1 MLIGH
6 IDKLGMPDRRKTER
20 RGVDL
25 DIEDILEARENTQ
38 WCVITPEMI
47 YLRGAITREKTDEV
61 IKHILLMNSEACNAE
76 KINLFIDSGGG
87 DMAAA
92 YGLVSV
98 MRSSTIPINTIAM
111 GCCASA
117 ALVIAMAGKNRQI
130 DKYCTVMSHIFS
142 TANPT
147 MLRPNELENW
157 VLSLQLDR
165 NAMVGHYVECTG
177 LTAKEVL
184 ADLIDENKDIYLTAQ
199 MAVDFN
205 MFDSLFTDYNSIHSS
220 TREYGEEVD
229 GEASSFLEELNKEL
243 VETKQEL
250 VQLRE
255 LVNKMH
261 STLYFNSGAVSYP
274 CPNIAFTEKS
284 LPDVNYSTFPNIS
297 YGNFKQAHDG
307 KVDHLLVNKLSG
319 IT

>member
-6 IDKLGMPDRRKTER
+6 KPLTMKSKGM
-20 RGVDL
+20 DL
-25 DIEDILEARENTQ
+25 DIESILEAKEDEQ
-38 WCVITPEMI
+38 WCIITPEI
-47 YLRGAITREKTDEV
+47 LYLRGTITRAKTDEV
-61 IKHILLMNSEACNAE
+61 IKHILLMNSEACNAD

-92 YGLVSV
+92 YGLVSI
-98 MRSSTIPINTIAM
+98 MRSSAIPINTIAM

-165 NAMVGHYVECTG
+165 NAMVSHYVECTG

-220 TREYGEEVD
+220 TRDNEDDEENSLD
-229 GEASSFLEELNKEL
+229 EIAELSNKL
-243 VETKQEL
+243 HTINQEL
-250 VQLRE
+250 QELRKTVQA
-255 LVNKMH
+255 VANKRINPSPH
-261 STLYFNSGAVSYP
+261 IPSWYFGPPTA
-274 CPNIAFTEKS
+274 A
-284 LPDVNYSTFPNIS
+284 
-297 YGNFKQAHDG
+297 YGNFKQSFDADL
-307 KVDHLLVNKLSG
+307 VHLSLDSLSSVK
-319 IT
+319 

>member
-1 MLIGH
+1 M
-6 IDKLGMPDRRKTER
+6 
-20 RGVDL
+20 DL
-25 DIEDILEARENTQ
+25 DIESILEAKEDEQ
-38 WCVITPEMI
+38 WCIITPEI
-47 YLRGAITREKTDEV
+47 LYLRGTITRAKTDEV
-61 IKHILLMNSEACNAE
+61 IKHILLMNSEACNAD

-98 MRSSTIPINTIAM
+98 MRSSSIPINTIAM

-165 NAMVGHYVECTG
+165 NAMVSHYVECTG

-205 MFDSLFTDYNSIHSS
+205 MFDTLFTDYNSIHSS
-220 TREYGEEVD
+220 TREFGDDEPVPDLVAE
-229 GEASSFLEELNKEL
+229 LENKLESTNKEL
-243 VETKQEL
+243 Q
-250 VQLRE
+250 QLRE
-255 LVNKMH
+255 LVNKIH
-261 STLYFNSGAVSYP
+261 STVYFNSNKPINPSPHMPSWNFGLPTAVAYAVTNS
-274 CPNIAFTEKS
+274 N
-284 LPDVNYSTFPNIS
+284 
-297 YGNFKQAHDG
+297 NFKQSFDADILHLS
-307 KVDHLLVNKLSG
+307 VDSLSS
-319 IT
+319 IK